1 MIYSLLSRNASS
13 RSILFS
19 SQYSYTFFH
28 VEYAGLLS
36 CCIFYGPTIC
46 TICLLFPFC
55 LSTSIFGHSYLQ
67 YPTLQYLKHFTS
79 STLFYYLTSTSF
91 FIPHYI
97 TLVANILYLFWGFS
111 LFSFSFFFFVLQLWA
126 RYLNFLQFQHSFS
139 LFPSNYALSKAKAC
153 FSLSMLLRRLL
164 YCCWDIVLMPQ
175 DQSERFLI
183 LLKLY
188 LLGCKIFT
196 QLDTYCLTNYCPST
210 RVILSPLRRGSLL

>member
-1 MIYSLLSRNASS
+1 MIYSLLSRSASS
-13 RSILFS
+13 RSILFL

-111 LFSFSFFFFVLQLWA
+111 LFSFSFFFLSYSYGLGIWTSYNSNILFLSFPLTMPLVKQRLVFLWV
-126 RYLNFLQFQHSFS
+126 
-139 LFPSNYALSKAKAC
+139 
-153 FSLSMLLRRLL
+153 
-164 YCCWDIVLMPQ
+164 CCSEDCYIVV
-175 DQSERFLI
+175 E
-183 LLKLY
+183 
-188 LLGCKIFT
+188 T
-196 QLDTYCLTNYCPST
+196 
-210 RVILSPLRRGSLL
+210 